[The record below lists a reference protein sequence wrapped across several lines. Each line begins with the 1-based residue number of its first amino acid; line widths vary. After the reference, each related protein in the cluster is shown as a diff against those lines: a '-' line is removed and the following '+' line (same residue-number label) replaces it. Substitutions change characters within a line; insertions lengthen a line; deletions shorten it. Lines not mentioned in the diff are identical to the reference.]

1 MLDVYEDA
9 GIGYGN
15 LDLKSTEMYEIL
27 VNKNE
32 LHQIFTRT
40 VCTQT
45 PHHDT
50 SIPIIYHVFNKG
62 LRFHWSLKQN
72 QNGRNSQAH

>member
-27 VNKNE
+27 VDKNE
-32 LHQIFTRT
+32 LYHIFTRT
-40 VCTQT
+40 VRTQT
-45 PHHDT
+45 RHYDT
-50 SIPIIYHVFNKG
+50 SIP
-62 LRFHWSLKQN
+62 Q
-72 QNGRNSQAH
+72 